1 MASDS
6 RVKRYNLRWRHCVC
20 VGTCGILSA
29 IVHRVTSKKVVILIF
44 VVRTSDVIYAV
55 NSVACYALIG
65 NFICVEAIPFQTWT
79 GP

>member
-1 MASDS
+1 M
-6 RVKRYNLRWRHCVC
+6 C

-44 VVRTSDVIYAV
+44 VVTTSDLIYPV
-55 NSVACYALIG
+55 NSVECYAHTG
-65 NFICVEAIPFQTWT
+65 NFICVEAIPFQTST